1 MLMTIPL
8 RTRMEI
14 KVDLKPVDA
23 AQEDLSHSTT
33 YYISLELELELVAR
47 LTATF
52 EDESQACKVL

>member
-1 MLMTIPL
+1 MLMAIPS
-8 RTRMEI
+8 RTLMEI

-33 YYISLELELELVAR
+33 YISLELELELVAR

-52 EDESQACKVL
+52 EDESEAC